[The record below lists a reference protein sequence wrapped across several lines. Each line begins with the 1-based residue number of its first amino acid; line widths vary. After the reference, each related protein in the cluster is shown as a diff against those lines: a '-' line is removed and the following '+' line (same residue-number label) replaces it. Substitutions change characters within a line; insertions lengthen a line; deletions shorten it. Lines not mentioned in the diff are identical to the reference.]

1 MAKYDAMGDRVKSR
15 VPVALWIMLLGLVI
29 GIVGFIWCM
38 NTDLKKYTKTE
49 NLYADQDTTD
59 IKNLDFEFDSANVT
73 ISPSSDKQI
82 HVSIEDAPEG
92 VFTYGQKDS
101 TFYIH
106 RKNLLSILKWSG
118 ISDIPFLKDVY
129 PEAKINVQI
138 PEGMEFDSVN
148 IECSVSEAAVKGI
161 TCEKLTIENGMGTIK
176 LLDCKAEKTDIDNG
190 MGKVEATDSTLG
202 KTDIDNGMGLVKLSD
217 CELDETDVDNGMGK
231 IDITADIKGDIDIDN
246 GMGGFTLRLSGS
258 GEDYRVTGDDVDVK
272 GRSGSRDAKYKIS
285 VDNGM
290 GDVDIIFD

>member
-15 VPVALWIMLLGLVI
+15 VPVALWIMLLGIVV
-29 GIVGFIWCM
+29 GTVGFIWCM

-73 ISPSSDKQI
+73 ISPSTDKQI

-92 VFTYGQKDS
+92 VYTFGEKDG

-106 RKNLLSILKWSG
+106 KKKMLSILKWSG
-118 ISDIPFLKDVY
+118 ISKIPFLKDVY

-138 PEGMEFDSVN
+138 PEGMKFDSVN

-202 KTDIDNGMGLVKLSD
+202 KTDIDNGMGLVKLTD

-231 IDITADIKGDIDIDN
+231 INITADIKGDIDIDN
-246 GMGGFTLRLSGS
+246 GMGNVDLRINGD
-258 GEDYRVTGDDVDVK
+258 GEDYRVTGDDADVK